1 MQSDTIHNE
10 YEEQK
15 DLGIF
20 NYDSKI
26 NKNKFKM
33 VSKVLSHTLLD
44 FIIIENHELV
54 NTTDCH
60 GKIIRLRHWTIFQ
73 QVINYNQSP
82 GGTRIQEITN

>member
-20 NYDSKI
+20 NYNSKI

-33 VSKVLSHTLLD
+33 GVKSVVPHS
-44 FIIIENHELV
+44 
-54 NTTDCH
+54 
-60 GKIIRLRHWTIFQ
+60 
-73 QVINYNQSP
+73 S
-82 GGTRIQEITN
+82 